1 MSLGKYPPGKMGMPL
16 RLTCFHAYQPHGERT
31 SLAQNRGRK
40 NQERDGAASGRIV
53 TRQPEVDLID
63 RLSGIRTWLLR
74 NCNRCEDR
82 RLRDTIRDAE
92 EQI

>member
-1 MSLGKYPPGKMGMPL
+1 MPL

-31 SLAQNRGRK
+31 SLTQNCGRK

-63 RLSGIRTWLLR
+63 GLSGIRTWLLR
-74 NCNRCEDR
+74 NWNRCENR